1 MFRFRFRRFLIGA
14 ALVAAPLAAAPPS
27 TPAADAD
34 SALEISERSEPAE
47 PAEPAASFFAT
58 TTVTATGRE
67 ADAFEVA
74 TPVTVLGAESI
85 DRLDPDNPAQLLR
98 EQPGVDLQGVG
109 PNQARPVIRG
119 QRGLRVLF
127 LEDGLR
133 LNNARRQT
141 DFGEVSGLVDLDGIA
156 AVEIVRGPASVL
168 YGSDAIG
175 GVLNLI
181 PKRPSLGDGSR
192 LDGFA
197 DLRWG
202 SAAESTRGAASFSAR
217 LGRIDVQ
224 LGGSARSTDDY
235 EAPAGR
241 FGDLRLADDTA
252 VLDTALDDRSLWGG
266 LVLGVSDG
274 HWLRLR
280 AERYRAEQAGFGLV
294 PAAAYGVEE
303 AAVIRILYPYQDF
316 DRLTLGYEG
325 SALGLAVADSVD
337 AKLYWQRNERALV
350 NDIEIDIG
358 PLGPGFPNSTVEA
371 DTLNS
376 TDLETLGLRLESVKA
391 LGESHLLTWG
401 AELFRDDSFNSDFS
415 TTTTT
420 LRFPFPPFE
429 FVDVSTDGV
438 ANAPNAENASVGLF
452 LQDEVTVGERLRL
465 SGGLRWQ
472 QVETRAEATPG
483 WDTSG
488 LDFEDD
494 QLVGA
499 LTGAYGLSDSL
510 HLVASVGTAFRAPSI
525 VERLFNGITPEGA
538 GYQLLNAE
546 LSSETSENIDL
557 GLKFRNRETY
567 AELTL
572 FRTEIEDGIVQYFL
586 SDAEIA
592 ALPPEL
598 QDEIETARVDFV
610 VQQRNADRLRYEG
623 VELAF
628 GHRFEI
634 DFVVGG
640 NVSLIDSER
649 IDSANPPTGDTYS
662 EKYVA
667 WVRWQP
673 DSGRFW
679 VEYRAR
685 HNAATDL
692 SLGPNEPAP
701 PVGTRLPSFTV
712 QALAGG
718 VTLFE
723 RAGTRHELQLAV
735 ENLADEL
742 YAEFANASFFRPE
755 PGRNV
760 KASYRVRF

>member
-1 MFRFRFRRFLIGA
+1 
-14 ALVAAPLAAAPPS
+14 
-27 TPAADAD
+27 
-34 SALEISERSEPAE
+34 
-47 PAEPAASFFAT
+47 
-58 TTVTATGRE
+58 
-67 ADAFEVA
+67 
-74 TPVTVLGAESI
+74 
-85 DRLDPDNPAQLLR
+85 
-98 EQPGVDLQGVG
+98 
-109 PNQARPVIRG
+109 VIRG

-202 SAAESTRGAASFSAR
+202 SAADSTRGAASLSAR
-217 LGRIDVQ
+217 LGRIDLQ

-252 VLDTALDDRSLWGG
+252 VLDTALEDRSLWGG
-266 LVLGVSDG
+266 LALGLSDG

-294 PAAAYGVEE
+294 PAAAYGAEE
-303 AAVIRILYPYQDF
+303 SAVIRILYPYQDF

-350 NDIEIDIG
+350 NDIDIDIG
-358 PLGPGFPNSTVEA
+358 PLGPGFPSSSVEA
-371 DTLNS
+371 DTENL
-376 TDLETLGLRLESVKA
+376 TELETLGVRLESIRA
-391 LGESHLLTWG
+391 AGARHLLTWG
-401 AELFRDDSFNSDFS
+401 IEAFRDDSFNTDSS
-415 TTTTT
+415 VTTTI

-429 FVDVSTDGV
+429 RRIVSGDDV
-438 ANAPNAENASVGLF
+438 ANAPNARNESAGAFV
-452 LQDEVTVGERLRL
+452 QDEVALGERLKL
-465 SGGLRWQ
+465 TGGLRWQ
-472 QVETRAEATPG
+472 RVETRAEATPG
-483 WDTSG
+483 WDVAG

-499 LTGAYGLSDSL
+499 LSGAFQLSETVNL
-510 HLVASVGTAFRAPSI
+510 YASYGTAFRAPSI
-525 VERLFNGITPEGA
+525 VERLFNGLTPEGS
-538 GYQLLNAE
+538 GFQLLNPE
-546 LSSETSENIDL
+546 LSSETSENVDL
-557 GLKFRNRETY
+557 GVKYRDRDVF
-567 AELTL
+567 AELTV
-572 FRTEIEDGIVQYFL
+572 FRTEVEDGIVQYFL
-586 SDAEIA
+586 ADGEIA
-592 ALPPEL
+592 ALPA
-598 QDEIETARVDFV
+598 DVRAEIEAARVDFV
-610 VQQRNADRLRYEG
+610 VQQRNAERLRYEG
-623 VELAF
+623 VELAL
-628 GHRFEI
+628 GYRFAGG
-634 DFVVGG
+634 VAVGG
-640 NVSLIDSER
+640 NATWLDSDR
-649 IDSANPPTGDTYS
+649 LDSANPPTGDSYG

-667 WVRWQP
+667 WARWQP
-673 DSGRFW
+673 SSGRFW
-679 VEYRAR
+679 TEYRVR
-685 HNAATDL
+685 HNGSTDL
-692 SLGPNEPAP
+692 ELAAAEPVPPFGP
-701 PVGTRLPSFTV
+701 RLPSFTV
-712 QALAGG
+712 HTVAGG
-718 VTLFE
+718 VTLLE
-723 RAGTRHELQLAV
+723 RAGLRHELQLAI
-735 ENLADEL
+735 ENLTDEL